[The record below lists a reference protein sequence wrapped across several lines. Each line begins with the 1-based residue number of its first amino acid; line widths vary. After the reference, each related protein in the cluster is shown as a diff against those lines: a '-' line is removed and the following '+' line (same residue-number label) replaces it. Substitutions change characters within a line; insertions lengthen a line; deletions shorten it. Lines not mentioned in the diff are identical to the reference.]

1 MTLTTKGVSLPVFTG
16 LTHLQ
21 TPGRSLNATAVV
33 LRAPECLE
41 LRQLPLDQPG
51 VADVV
56 VDMEWSGIST
66 GTERLLWS
74 GRMPAFPGMGYP
86 LVPGYEGVGRVSAV
100 GEQAALRVGQRVFVP
115 GARCFGEVRGLFG
128 SAAARVVA
136 PATRVLPVAEQLGER
151 AILLALAATA
161 LHALEISQHPPQLI
175 IGHGVLGR
183 LLARLCVLRS
193 ATPVTVWETHPAR
206 RGGAQ
211 GYQVVDPGEDSR
223 RDYHSIC
230 DVSGDSAALDKLI
243 GRLAPRGEIV
253 LAGFYAGALSFDFP
267 AAFMREARLS
277 IAAQWQPDDL
287 LNVTRLCESGKLSLA
302 GLITHGA
309 AAADAVDAY
318 RTAFTDPECLKMHLD
333 WRHCP

>member
-1 MTLTTKGVSLPVFTG
+1 MHPHTPSASLT
-16 LTHLQ
+16 
-21 TPGRSLNATAVV
+21 ATAVV

-41 LRQLPLDQPG
+41 LRQLPLDPPG
-51 VADVV
+51 AADVV

-86 LVPGYEGVGRVSAV
+86 LVPGYEGVGRVSRA
-100 GEQAALRVGQRVFVP
+100 GAEAGLKVGQRVFVP

-136 PATRVLPVAEQLGER
+136 PATRVTAVAEELGER

-161 LHALEISQHPPQLI
+161 LHALEIAREPPELI

-193 ATPVTVWETHPAR
+193 ARPVVVWETHPAR
-206 RGGAQ
+206 HGGAE
-211 GYQVVDPGEDSR
+211 GYRVIAPAADDR
-223 RDYHSIC
+223 RDYRCIC
-230 DVSGDSAALDKLI
+230 DVSGDASALDSLI
-243 GRLAPRGEIV
+243 ERLGPQGEIV
-253 LAGFYAGALSFDFP
+253 LAGFYPGALSLNFP
-267 AAFMREARLS
+267 PAFMREARLS
-277 IAAQWQPDDL
+277 IAAQWQPTDL
-287 LNVTRLCESGKLSLA
+287 QNVKRLCESGQLSLA

-309 AAADAVDAY
+309 PAADALAAY
-318 RTAFTDPECLKMHLD
+318 RTAFTDPQCLKMHLD
-333 WRHCP
+333 WRNHP